1 MRRNALTLAV
11 TWSPPNVWHAPE
23 IECRIFPF
31 PDKSGLRRNQTPPST
46 FMVKAATIAVA
57 MRSFSRGRLMSD
69 DKRERPAEAL
79 SPFAGARA
87 DLGRRADA
95 TDTVIIVAAIV
106 LGLYFAR
113 DVLVPI
119 AIAVLLSF
127 VLAPVTAAL
136 RRLRIGRVASVLLA
150 VALAFAILIGLGAV
164 IGRQVAQL
172 SDNLPQY
179 QAVIEKKL
187 EAVRTSAFSKG
198 VVEKAADAIQ
208 GLDNNLVKSPAPT
221 RVEPPNPAA
230 PISPGQRLLEVEVH
244 QPAPGPV
251 EILRSIV
258 SALLPPLATTGIV
271 VIFVVFIL
279 LQRSDL
285 RDRFISLIGSH
296 DLHRTTKALDD
307 AAFRLSRY
315 FLALTGVNAG
325 FGVAIAIGMSFIGVP
340 NPVLWGI
347 VGAVLRFVPYIG
359 AFVAAA
365 LPLALAAAVDPGW
378 TMVVETAALFIVVEG
393 IAGQVVE
400 PRLFG
405 HTTGLSPLAI
415 IVAAAFWTLIW
426 GAPGLLLSTP
436 ITACLVVLGR
446 HVESLNFIELML
458 GDKPPLSP
466 VQSFYQRIL
475 ASDPDEVSF
484 QAETLLATMPLIDY
498 YEEVALPALALAQFD
513 VTRGVLDRSRQVEVC
528 DSVERVVDDLSDHV
542 DAEEKDVE
550 KPSPE
555 GAPEAAAG
563 AVEPSAERQRRVLC
577 IAGRNPLERAGCAI
591 LVQLLH
597 RKGVSAELAGPEALA
612 SGIFALNAS
621 GVCAI
626 CVFYLD
632 HRSLAAVRYS
642 VRRLRKKFIDVP
654 IAVCLWGGANLSS
667 MAEASRADA
676 TLGSLADAVGFC
688 ARTAGAEAIA
698 EGPLGPTA
706 PSVGGNLPRAA
717 AAGSVAS

>member
-1 MRRNALTLAV
+1 M
-11 TWSPPNVWHAPE
+11 
-23 IECRIFPF
+23 
-31 PDKSGLRRNQTPPST
+31 PD
-46 FMVKAATIAVA
+46 V
-57 MRSFSRGRLMSD
+57 
-69 DKRERPAEAL
+69 KRESPAEAL

-136 RRLRIGRVASVLLA
+136 RRLRIGKVASVLLA

-221 RVEPPNPAA
+221 WAA
-230 PISPGQRLLEVEVH
+230 PPSTPTPTSPGQRLLEVEVH

-271 VIFVVFIL
+271 IIFVVFIL

-315 FLALTGVNAG
+315 FLALTGVNAS
-325 FGVAIAIGMSFIGVP
+325 FGVAIAIGMTFIGVP
-340 NPVLWGI
+340 NPILWGI

-458 GDKPPLSP
+458 GDKPPLSS

-475 ASDPDEVSF
+475 ASDPDEVAY

-513 VTRGVLDRSRQVEVC
+513 VTRGVLERGRQVEVC
-528 DSVERVVDDLSDHV
+528 DCVERVVDDLSDHV
-542 DAEEKDVE
+542 DAEDKDGE
-550 KPSPE
+550 SPSP
-555 GAPEAAAG
+555 GDAPKSTAG
-563 AVEPSAERQRRVLC
+563 IVERNPERERRVLC
-577 IAGRNPLERAGCAI
+577 VAGRNPLERAACAI
-591 LVQLLH
+591 LVQLLQ

-612 SGIFALNAS
+612 GGIFALNAS

-626 CVFYLD
+626 CVLYLD

-642 VRRLRKKFIDVP
+642 VRRLRKKFTDIPV
-654 IAVCLWGGANLSS
+654 AVCLWGSANLTS

-676 TLGSLADAVGFC
+676 TLGSLADAVDFC
-688 ARTAGAEAIA
+688 ARAASAETTA
-698 EGPLGPTA
+698 EGPLVA
-706 PSVGGNLPRAA
+706 PVLSLGGNLPTAA
-717 AAGSVAS
+717 PAGPVAS